1 MPSGNPIVSVIIPTF
16 NRSAMVREAVESVI
30 SQTCGEFELIVV
42 DDGSTDDTVAA
53 LEPYSA
59 RLRLVRQEN
68 RGVSAARNSGAA
80 VARGELLAFLDS
92 DDLWLPEKLAV
103 QLSYLRTFPEAAVCH
118 TEELWIRSGRRV
130 NPRKKHAKAEGRAFV
145 RLLRESLIS
154 PSSVILR
161 RSVFDEAGGFDESL
175 PACEDYALW
184 LALARRHDVHL
195 IRRPLVVKRGGHP
208 DQLTRTIWGLDRF
221 RVRVLRSLTADGGLS
236 AEEAGAVRAVL
247 EEKCRILA
255 EGSRRRG
262 REEEAEGYLELARE
276 AAP

>member
-1 MPSGNPIVSVIIPTF
+1 MSSGKPIVSVIIPTF
-16 NRSAMVREAVESVI
+16 NRSGMVREAVESVV

-53 LEPYSA
+53 LKPYSA
-59 RLRLVRQEN
+59 SLRLVRQEN

-80 VARGELLAFLDS
+80 VAGGELLAFLDS

-118 TEELWIRSGRRV
+118 TEELWIRNGRRV
-130 NPRKKHAKAEGRAFV
+130 NPRKKHAKAEGRAFM

-195 IRRPLVVKRGGHP
+195 IRRPLVVKRGGHH

-221 RVRVLRSLTADGGLS
+221 RVRVLHSLAANGGLS
-236 AEEAGAVRAVL
+236 AEEAGEVRAVL